1 MSMACTKHPSAAQRG
16 GRCQVC
22 LLEEAL
28 APADNAAPPRR
39 LTIHL
44 PLGLS
49 ASSSV
54 FLVRQD
60 APTVGL
66 LRLKTW
72 HVPAPLDYLDRFGDL
87 QARLTA
93 AGEAAVVV
101 PSAACVDCSGWPSVL
116 SEFRRG
122 IPVQNALRSG
132 ALTPSAASA
141 LLGPIRDVMVRL
153 HERGLAHG
161 SMVSGNVLVRPDLS
175 AAFLLDFGLSALLTP
190 QAAPIEVADEDLV
203 ALRALTDSL

>member
-1 MSMACTKHPSAAQRG
+1 MACRKHPSGAQRG
-16 GRCQVC
+16 GRCQAC

-28 APADNAAPPRR
+28 APAGNTAPPRR

-49 ASSSV
+49 ASTSV

-60 APTVGL
+60 TPTVAL

-72 HVPAPLDYLDRFGDL
+72 HLPAPLDYLDRFGDL

-93 AGEAAVVV
+93 GGEAAVVV
-101 PSAACVDCSGWPSVL
+101 PLAACVDCSGWPSVL

-122 IPVQNALRSG
+122 IPVQNAVRSG
-132 ALTPSAASA
+132 ALTSSAARA
-141 LLGPIRDVMVRL
+141 LLGPLRDVMARL
-153 HERGLAHG
+153 RERGLAHG
-161 SMVSGNVLVRPDLS
+161 SMVPGNVLVRPDLS
-175 AAFLLDFGLSALLTP
+175 AVFLLDFGLSALLTAP
-190 QAAPIEVADEDLV
+190 AAPIETADRDLV
-203 ALRALTDSL
+203 ILGALAESL